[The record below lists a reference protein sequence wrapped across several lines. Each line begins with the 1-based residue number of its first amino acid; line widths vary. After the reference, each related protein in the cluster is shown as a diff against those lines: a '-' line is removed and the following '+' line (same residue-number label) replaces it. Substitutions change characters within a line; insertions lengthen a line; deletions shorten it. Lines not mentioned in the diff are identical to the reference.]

1 MNNRQQDY
9 PARPESHNELKPEEA
24 LERQIVLLSEAI
36 EATLRE
42 FPEGLSELQL
52 IRTLQSPPWTLL
64 ERVDFSDP
72 ASLYPVHFLVF
83 HCLYRLR
90 DELSVQ
96 GEQLTVSPMRITL
109 GPARTV
115 EGSGVPDAPDA
126 LRLFY
131 LDLSQYDLS
140 GLTVRRMVD
149 DFWKGVRRPFIG
161 ESDIAEAARALGF
174 DTVPDDFSVVK
185 KAYRKQAMRAHPDRG
200 GSNQDVQVL
209 NQAFACL
216 RQHFRSAVQE

>member
-1 MNNRQQDY
+1 MNHHQQDY
-9 PARPESHNELKPEEA
+9 PARRANRNELTPEA
-24 LERQIVLLSEAI
+24 TLERQILPLSEAI
-36 EATLRE
+36 EAILRE
-42 FPEGLSELQL
+42 SPEGLSELQL
-52 IRTLQSPPWTLL
+52 IRTLQSPPWALL
-64 ERVDFSDP
+64 DSVDFSDP
-72 ASLYPVHFLVF
+72 AMLYPVHFLVF

-96 GEQLTVSPMRITL
+96 GEQLTISPLRITL
-109 GPARTV
+109 GPSRTV
-115 EGSGVPDAPDA
+115 AGRGMPDAPDA

-149 DFWKGVRRPFIG
+149 DFWKGVRRPLTG
-161 ESDIAEAARALGF
+161 EGDITEAARALGF
-174 DTVPDDFSVVK
+174 DAVPDDFSVIK

-200 GSNQDVQVL
+200 GCNQDVQVL

-216 RQHFRSAVQE
+216 RQHFRSVVQE

>member
-1 MNNRQQDY
+1 MTHHQKNY
-9 PARPESHNELKPEEA
+9 PAGQNSRHELAPEAA
-24 LERQIVLLSEAI
+24 LERQILPLAEAI
-36 EATLRE
+36 EAILRE
-42 FPEGLSELQL
+42 SPEGISELKL
-52 IRTLQSPPWTLL
+52 IRALQSPTWALL
-64 ERVDFSDP
+64 DTVDFSDP
-72 ASLYPVHFLVF
+72 AMLYPVHFLVF

-96 GEQLTVSPMRITL
+96 GEQLMISPLSITL
-109 GPARTV
+109 GPTRTV
-115 EGSGVPDAPDA
+115 SGSGVPDAPDA

-149 DFWKGVRRPFIG
+149 DFWKGVSRPLSG
-161 ESDIAEAARALGF
+161 ESDITEAARTLGF
-174 DTVPDDFSVVK
+174 DVVPDDFSVIK

-200 GSNQDVQVL
+200 GCNQDVQVL